1 MGLEFKFGWPRKPR
15 TIAISGALAVA
26 IPVLAFVGGF
36 FAGQGTPLPPSEV
49 DAQIDA
55 LAQVQSTATW
65 EAEADR
71 QPPAPITRV
80 VAVESGDNLM
90 GVLLRAGAER
100 TVAYAAIQSL
110 KGSYDPRRDL
120 SVGDELQVTFGIG
133 DSSGSGKEPA
143 SYVLSGLTI
152 PVSYD
157 KEIDVS
163 RGGKGGFVASE
174 IERPLERETVQVSG
188 TIDTSLS
195 VDAGAAGLPSRVLAE
210 LIRVYSFDVDF
221 QRDIWQGDRFEL
233 MYDQFRDEN
242 GDIVHQG
249 DIHYAKLTLRST
261 ELQLYRYT
269 TTKGN
274 LDYFNA
280 KGESVRK
287 TLMRTPIDGARL
299 SSRFGKRRHPIL
311 GYTRMHTGT
320 DFAAPRG
327 TPIYAAGNGTVIQA
341 GRNGGYGKY
350 IRIRHNGTFQ
360 TAYAHMSRLAKK
372 ARRGARVKQGQIIGY
387 VGSTGRSTGPHL
399 HYEVLRNGR
408 QINPRSVRIPSG
420 EKLKGGELKKFIA
433 LRDTRDTE
441 FARLHDAATRLA
453 ENKAGEIQALGTAP
467 GSGVDLIIGGAGQPQ

>member
-1 MGLEFKFGWPRKPR
+1 MGRESKFGWPLKPR
-15 TIAISGALAVA
+15 TIAIVGAFAVA
-26 IPVLAFVGGF
+26 IPVVAFVGGF
-36 FAGQGTPLPPSEV
+36 FAGHNAAGPPGEV
-49 DAQIDA
+49 DGQIEA

-65 EAEADR
+65 EAETDR
-71 QPPAPITRV
+71 QPPVPITRV

-100 TVAYAAIQSL
+100 TVAYEAIQSL
-110 KGSYDPRRDL
+110 KGNYDPRRDL
-120 SVGDELQVTFGIG
+120 NVGDELQITFGPG
-133 DSSGSGKEPA
+133 ETSSA
-143 SYVLSGLTI
+143 SDTAYVFAGLTI

-157 KEIDVS
+157 KEIDVGRS
-163 RGGKGGFVASE
+163 DKGGFVASE
-174 IERPLERETVQVSG
+174 VERPLERETVQVSG
-188 TIDTSLS
+188 KIDTSLS
-195 VDAGAAGLPSRVLAE
+195 VAAGAAGLPSRVLAE

-242 GDIVHQG
+242 GDIVHEG

-299 SSRFGKRRHPIL
+299 SSRFGKRKHPIL

-327 TPIYAAGNGTVIQA
+327 TPIYAAGNGTVVQA
-341 GRNGGYGKY
+341 GRNGGYGTY
-350 IRIRHNGTFQ
+350 TRIRHNGTYQ

-372 ARRGARVKQGQIIGY
+372 TRKGARVKQGQIIGY
-387 VGSTGRSTGPHL
+387 VGTTGRSTGPHL

-420 EKLKGGELKKFIA
+420 EKLKGAELKKFLA
-433 LRDTRDTE
+433 MRDTRDTE
-441 FARLHDAATRLA
+441 FAQLREAATRLA
-453 ENKAGEIQALGTAP
+453 ENKAGEERPPAK
-467 GSGVDLIIGGAGQPQ
+467 

>member
-1 MGLEFKFGWPRKPR
+1 M
-15 TIAISGALAVA
+15 AIVGGLAVA
-26 IPVLAFVGGF
+26 IPTLAFVGGF
-36 FAGQGTPLPPSEV
+36 LAGQNAAEPPGEV
-49 DAQIDA
+49 DSQIDA
-55 LAQVQSTATW
+55 RAHVQSTTTW
-65 EAEADR
+65 EAEADH
-71 QPPAPITRV
+71 QPPVPITRV

-110 KGSYDPRRDL
+110 RGSYDPRRDL
-120 SVGDELQVTFGIG
+120 SVGDELQVVYDLRDTG
-133 DSSGSGKEPA
+133 
-143 SYVLSGLTI
+143 YVLSGLTI

-163 RGGKGGFVASE
+163 RNDKGGFTASE
-174 IERPLERETVQVSG
+174 VDRPLERETVQVSG
-188 TIDTSLS
+188 KIDTSLS
-195 VDAGAAGLPSRVLAE
+195 VAAGAAGLPSRVLAE

-233 MYDQFRDEN
+233 MYDQFRDET
-242 GDIVHQG
+242 GEIVHEG

-299 SSRFGKRRHPIL
+299 SSRFGRRRHPIL
-311 GYTRMHTGT
+311 GYTRLHAGT

-327 TPIYAAGNGTVIQA
+327 TPIYAAGNGTIVQA

-350 IRIRHNGTFQ
+350 IRIRHNGTYQ
-360 TAYAHMSRLAKK
+360 TAYAHLSGYARKT
-372 ARRGARVKQGQIIGY
+372 RRGARVKQGQTIGY

-408 QINPRSVRIPSG
+408 QVNPRSVRIPSG
-420 EKLKGGELKKFIA
+420 EKLKGTELKKFITV
-433 LRDTRDTE
+433 RDTRNTE
-441 FARLHDAATRLA
+441 FARLRDAALRLA
-453 ENKAGEIQALGTAP
+453 ENKASEN
-467 GSGVDLIIGGAGQPQ
+467 